1 MDIVKQSLA
10 ITFVFVL
17 LWVAL
22 WFLRKKGAVRIG
34 LARRS
39 SAPDILET
47 QGRLALSAQH
57 SVHVIRVGEREL
69 VLAVHPQ
76 GVTLLCELTAG
87 SVRKG
92 AGGA

>member
-34 LARRS
+34 MARRS
-39 SAPDILET
+39 SAPDMLET
-47 QGRLALSAQH
+47 RGRLALSPQH

-76 GVTLLCELTAG
+76 GVTLLCELTSA
-87 SVRKG
+87 SLRKG
-92 AGGA
+92 AAGV